1 MRILVVLSFLMFF
14 YFVYG
19 FYIAQMGPT
28 LIAQD
33 LKRESP
39 RGFHDYRGV
48 TNVRTDLSSGSSEP
62 AEVISEAKK
71 AGLDFLIL
79 TDENQT
85 EKARNAE
92 GYHGNLLVM
101 VESEYSY
108 LDMRLLHYSGLK
120 DSAPRDPNDTRLY
133 FTDLLSQN
141 SSAGRDNIVVMAHP
155 FVNGSPTWTGDFPL
169 GLDGVEILN
178 PKSVSQS
185 AWVNSKI
192 NVLWSLVCY
201 PFNPN
206 LAFLRLFQ
214 EPTDE
219 TALWDK
225 ILQQKKIYGYAG
237 ADASARAIP
246 FASYLMKFPSY
257 QKSFEIA
264 TNHVL
269 METELNADFHS
280 DRQKIVRALKQGQFY
295 FSLDLLGDPKGFN
308 AFVQDHEKVH
318 MMGSTIKFNKHL
330 RLVTKL
336 PVVPKDFY
344 EVIVYR
350 NGERDLTANQPE
362 INYEI
367 KSPGVYRVAVRVSA
381 FLPPPD
387 GKKWMTWIYT
397 NPFFIN

>member
-1 MRILVVLSFLMFF
+1 MRVIVGLIFLMFF
-14 YFVYG
+14 YFIYG

-28 LIAQD
+28 LIAQG

-39 RGFHDYRGV
+39 RGYYDYRGV
-48 TNVRTDLSSGSSEP
+48 TNVRTDLSTGSSDP
-62 AEVISEAKK
+62 AEVINEAKK

-79 TDENQT
+79 TDVNQA
-85 EKARNAE
+85 EKVGTTE
-92 GYHGNLLVM
+92 GYHGNMLVM
-101 VESEYSY
+101 VESEYTY
-108 LDMRLLHYSGLK
+108 LDMRLLHYAGLK
-120 DSAPRDPNDTRLY
+120 DSAPSDPNDARLY
-133 FTDLLSQN
+133 LTDLLSQN
-141 SSAGRDNIVVMAHP
+141 NSVGRDNIVVMAYP
-155 FVNGSPTWTGDFPL
+155 FNNGQTWTGDFPI

-178 PKSVSQS
+178 PKSVSQR

-192 NVLWSLVCY
+192 NVLWSLICY
-201 PFNPN
+201 PFNAN

-225 ILQQKKIYGYAG
+225 ILQQKKIYGYSG

-246 FASYLMKFPSY
+246 FASYLIKFPSY

-269 METELNADFHS
+269 MQTELNGDFPS
-280 DRQKIVRALKQGQFY
+280 DRQKIVHALKQGQFY
-295 FSLDLLGDPKGFN
+295 FSLDLLGDPRGFN
-308 AFVQDHEKVH
+308 AIIQDREKVH
-318 MMGSTIKFNKHL
+318 MMGSTMKFNKHL
-330 RLVTKL
+330 RLMSKL
-336 PVVPKDFY
+336 PIEPKDFY
-344 EVIVYR
+344 EIIVYR

-397 NPFFIN
+397 NPFFIE